1 MMKTIHWGIIG
12 CGDVTEVKSGPALQK
27 IPHSTIAA
35 VMRRSGDKAR
45 DYAERHGVSRW
56 YDDADALL
64 HDNTVNAI
72 YIATPPESHARYTI
86 AALEMGKPVY
96 VEKPMARTYA
106 ECLAMNAAAERTGV
120 PLFVAYYRRRHTP
133 YLAVR
138 DWLGEQRIGDVRCV
152 SVQMLYGPRPGDHDT
167 PRPWR
172 VRPEVSGAG
181 HLYDLAAHQL
191 DLLDY
196 TVGPV
201 AETQAFAANQAG
213 WYPAEDV
220 VAGAWRH
227 ENGVLGSGLW
237 CYTAKPSPRV
247 ERTEITG
254 SEGRITYTTFGQ
266 QRATLETHASIEVVD
281 LERPAHVQQPLLE
294 TVVAALRGEGAC
306 PSTGVTAART
316 SRLLE
321 ALVAD
326 YYATEAP

>member
-1 MMKTIHWGIIG
+1 MDAIRWGIIG
-12 CGDVTEVKSGPALQK
+12 CGNVTEVKSGPALQK

-56 YDDADALL
+56 YDQADALL
-64 HDNTVNAI
+64 HDDTVNAI
-72 YIATPPESHARYTI
+72 YVATPPESHARYTI
-86 AALEMGKPVY
+86 AALELGKPVY

-106 ECLAMNAAAERTGV
+106 ECVAMNAASEKTGV
-120 PLFVAYYRRRHTP
+120 PLFVAYYRRQHKP

-138 DWLGEQRIGDVRCV
+138 QWLAEERIGNVRCV
-152 SVQMLYGPRPGDHDT
+152 SVQMLYGPIPGDHDT
-167 PRPWR
+167 PLPWR
-172 VRPEVSGAG
+172 VRPELAGAG

-201 AETQAFAANQAG
+201 AQTRAFAANQAK
-213 WYPAEDV
+213 WYSAEDA
-220 VAGAWRH
+220 VAGVWQH

-237 CYTAKPSPRV
+237 CYNARTSSQA

-254 SEGRITYTTFGQ
+254 SEGRITYTTFGR
-266 QRATLETHASIEVVD
+266 QRATLETDAGSEVVD
-281 LERPAHVQQPLLE
+281 FERPTHVQQPLLE
-294 TVVAALRGEGAC
+294 TVVAAMRGEGAC

-316 SRLLE
+316 SRMLDD
-321 ALVAD
+321 LVAD
-326 YYATEAP
+326 YYAS